1 MPTFSQRLGKL
12 APYPFVE
19 ISRIIAEKR
28 AAGADVVT
36 FGIGDPDIPTPQP
49 IIDRL
54 LTASQ
59 DPPNHRYPETDGL
72 PEMRRAIAHWY
83 KQRFDVDLD
92 PDTEVLPLIGAKEGI
107 GHAAFCF
114 LDPGDIA
121 LVPDPAYPVY
131 SVGTMFAGA
140 ESYVMPLYQ
149 RNGWLPEY
157 DAIPDD
163 VARAAKVMWLNYPNN
178 PTSAVASQEDLE
190 SALRYCREHDIAM
203 LHDAAYSEVGYD
215 GYRAGSMMQI
225 DGAKEVGLEFHSLSK
240 TYNMTGWRMG
250 MAVGNADMIKALF
263 QIKAN
268 LDSGIPQA
276 IQEMSM
282 EALTGPQDCIDDNI
296 VHLPVATRPGVA
308 GVVAHGPGSRN
319 TQGQPLRLGARSRR
333 VHLRRVRGA
342 SAGRN
347 RHCGDAR
354 ILLRTVR
361 GGIHPAVLDHPRRA
375 CRNGLPALGKLDHP
389 DARRVTGYNH
399 GSLLSE
405 VNHDYYSDA
414 GSPHNRR

>member
-1 MPTFSQRLGKL
+1 MNFSERLGKL

-19 ISRIIAEKR
+19 ISRIIAAKR

-54 LTASQ
+54 LSASQ

-72 PEMRRAIAHWY
+72 PEVRRAIAHWY
-83 KQRFDVDLD
+83 ENRFGVTLD

-131 SVGTMFAGA
+131 GVGTMFAGA
-140 ESYVMPLYQ
+140 ESYVMPLYES
-149 RNGWLPEY
+149 NGWLPEL
-157 DAIPDD
+157 DAIPTD
-163 VARAAKVMWLNYPNN
+163 VARAAKLMWLNYPNN
-178 PTSAVASQEDLE
+178 PTSAVATQEDFA
-190 SALRYCREHDIAM
+190 SAIAFCRENDIAL

-215 GYRAGSMMQI
+215 GYRPGSFLQV
-225 DGAKEVGLEFHSLSK
+225 DGSKDMGLEFHSLSK
-240 TYNMTGWRMG
+240 TYNMTGWRIG

-276 IQEMSM
+276 IQEMAM
-282 EALTGPQDCIDDNI
+282 EALTGPQDCVDDNVAIYQRRRDRVLSALKVLGLSAEVPKASLYVWARVPEGYSSAELAARLLKETDI
-296 VHLPVATRPGVA
+296 VVT
-308 GVVAHGPGSRN
+308 PGSSYG
-319 TQGQPLRLGARSRR
+319 TYGEGYIRLS
-333 VHLRRVRGA
+333 L
-342 SAGRN
+342 
-347 RHCGDAR
+347 
-354 ILLRTVR
+354 TT
-361 GGIHPAVLDHPRRA
+361 
-375 CRNGLPALGKLDHP
+375 P
-389 DARRVTGYNH
+389 DEQVEKGCQRLEAWSIPTKEG
-399 GSLLSE
+399 
-405 VNHDYYSDA
+405 
-414 GSPHNRR
+414 